1 MSENCFNPLDAVQVL
16 RSAGVERDQAEAIAV
31 VINRANERS
40 AQKDSQASEIAS
52 VRSELAI
59 FRWVI
64 RLIIALIL
72 TLYGI
77 LGSVPF
83 GGFDKLF

>member
-1 MSENCFNPLDAVQVL
+1 MSDKCFNPLDAVQVL

-31 VINRANERS
+31 VINRANEHS
-40 AQKDSQASEIAS
+40 AQQDSQTSEIAS
-52 VRSELAI
+52 VRSELATV
-59 FRWVI
+59 RWVI
-64 RLIIALIL
+64 GIIIALVL
-72 TLYGI
+72 GVYGI